1 MESDLGEPP
10 GCIFMMGR
18 VLGEDL
24 VAFVKSSI
32 FIDVRGRLYL

>member
-10 GCIFMMGR
+10 GCIFMIR
-18 VLGEDL
+18 RDLGDDL

-32 FIDVRGRLYL
+32 FFDVRARLYL